1 MGKGSNLRFLGDF
14 NQTVVLDAIRRAPD
28 GLSRV
33 ELGRITG
40 LTAQTMSNIARR
52 LLDSGL
58 IREAERVQQA
68 RGKPR
73 TLLRIDPSSQ
83 YAVGVHLDPATL
95 TLVLVDLAGEVQQS
109 ARRRTPEAAE
119 PQHVISSIAG
129 AVEDLIADSQVDR
142 ERVLGVGVAVPGPV
156 DVAAGML
163 LDPPQLSSWHNVNL
177 RAELHAATGLHVLM
191 DKDVT
196 AAAAAELWATPG
208 DGRNFV
214 FCYLG
219 SGIGIGVVMNDEVLR
234 GATNNIGEVG
244 EILVDPNAEDLGFGV
259 PGSLAQTCLPQALV
273 IRGAAAGL
281 IPRPDSLD
289 DFGAVD
295 QAFTLLCALAADGDH
310 RAGGLIDSAAERAG
324 AGLAVMVN
332 LLDVERVVLGGPI
345 WSRISERFL
354 AVAPDVIN
362 ARLVAAPGVQVTGSA
377 VGEHVAAQ
385 GAAVLVLD
393 HFLSPRPS
401 ALLME

>member
-1 MGKGSNLRFLGDF
+1 L
-14 NQTVVLDAIRRAPD
+14 
-28 GLSRV
+28 
-33 ELGRITG
+33 
-40 LTAQTMSNIARR
+40 
-52 LLDSGL
+52 
-58 IREAERVQQA
+58 
-68 RGKPR
+68 
-73 TLLRIDPSSQ
+73 
-83 YAVGVHLDPATL
+83 
-95 TLVLVDLAGEVQQS
+95 
-109 ARRRTPEAAE
+109 
-119 PQHVISSIAG
+119 
-129 AVEDLIADSQVDR
+129 
-142 ERVLGVGVAVPGPV
+142 
-156 DVAAGML
+156 
-163 LDPPQLSSWHNVNL
+163 WHNVNL
-177 RAELHAATGLHVLM
+177 RTELHAATGLHVLM

-281 IPRPDSLD
+281 IPQPDCL

-295 QAFTLLCALAADGDH
+295 QAFSLLCALAADGDD
-310 RAGGLIDSAAERAG
+310 RAGELIDRAAQRLG
-324 AGLAVMVN
+324 VGLAVMVN

-354 AVAPDVIN
+354 AVAPAAIN
-362 ARLVAAPGVQVTGSA
+362 ARLVAAPGVQVAGSA